1 VKIKDIKKLILPLR
15 HTPLHPQWLINRNGE
30 VALSRLLQDTDCL
43 VLDIGCADKT
53 AGKHVR
59 NKLNYIGLDYYVTA
73 SGWYETVPDVFADAQ
88 ALPFAGESIGTVLLL
103 DVLEHLP
110 EPDLCMAEVNRV
122 LKLRGKVIIYVPFM
136 YPLHDVPLDFQ
147 RWTRYG
153 LERLLSKHRL
163 TITELH
169 EDGNIGES
177 WAILTNLAL
186 SRILL
191 WCISHRHP
199 LLLLAVF
206 IPFLIPVINLAG
218 YIATR
223 MLPHISYIPY
233 RYRIV
238 SIKD

>member
-1 VKIKDIKKLILPLR
+1 MKIKDIKKLIRPLR

-30 VALSRLLQDTDCL
+30 ATLTRLLLDTDDL
-43 VLDIGCADKT
+43 VLDIGCADK
-53 AGKHVR
+53 AASQYVR
-59 NKLNYIGLDYYVTA
+59 DKANYIGLDYNDTA
-73 SGWYETVPDVFADAQ
+73 SEWYETVPDVYADAQ
-88 ALPFAGESIGTVLLL
+88 ALPFAEESVGTVLLL

-110 EPDLCMAEVNRV
+110 DPELCMAEICRV
-122 LKLRGKVIIYVPFM
+122 LKPQGKIIIQVPFL

-186 SRILL
+186 SKTLV
-191 WCISHRHP
+191 WCIGNKHP
-199 LLLLAVF
+199 LLVLAVF
-206 IPFLIPVINLAG
+206 IPFLIPVVNLAG
-218 YIATR
+218 YLAARIF
-223 MLPHISYIPY
+223 PDISYIPY
-233 RYRIV
+233 RYRVV
-238 SIKD
+238 SVKD